1 MVLYAG
7 VTELADVLDLGS
19 SVLAAWEF
27 KSLRPH
33 QKAICGSD
41 SVVECDLAKVE
52 VAGSNP
58 VFRSTSNFGEIMQTV
73 FAKRRELLLNTC
85 GCSSM
90 VEPQPSKLVV
100 SVRSRSPAPLF

>member
-1 MVLYAG
+1 MLEYQSAIFAGTLYMVLYAG

-58 VFRSTSNFGEIMQTV
+58 SSAPHRISVKLCRLCLQREENF
-73 FAKRRELLLNTC
+73 
-85 GCSSM
+85 S
-90 VEPQPSKLVV
+90 
-100 SVRSRSPAPLF
+100 

>member
-1 MVLYAG
+1 MLEYQSAIFAGTLYMVLYAG

-58 VFRSTSNFGEIMQTV
+58 VFRSTPFSVINMHTDDCL
-73 FAKRRELLLNTC
+73 RREGNF
-85 GCSSM
+85 S
-90 VEPQPSKLVV
+90 
-100 SVRSRSPAPLF
+100 

>member
-58 VFRSTSNFGEIMQTV
+58 VFRSTPFSVINMRAIVCKGKATSL
-73 FAKRRELLLNTC
+73 KLLR
-85 GCSSM
+85 
-90 VEPQPSKLVV
+90 V
-100 SVRSRSPAPLF
+100 